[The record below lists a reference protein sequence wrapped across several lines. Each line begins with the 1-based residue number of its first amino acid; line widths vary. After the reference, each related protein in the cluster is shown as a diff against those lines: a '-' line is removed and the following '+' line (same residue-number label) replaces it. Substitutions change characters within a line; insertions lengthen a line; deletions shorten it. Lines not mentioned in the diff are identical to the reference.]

1 MNIPQITNVLLQ
13 KTNPVLAGTSV
24 VTLIVTAIENQIEKA
39 YLYDNSS
46 NQIIDSN
53 SNIVFSR
60 NLEDNYYSQYS
71 GLEIDNFVTEV
82 I

>member
-53 SNIVFSR
+53 SNIIFSK

-71 GLEIDNFVTEV
+71 GLEIDNFITEV

>member
-24 VTLIVTAIENQIEKA
+24 VTLIVTTAENQIEKA

-53 SNIVFSR
+53 SNIVFSK

-71 GLEIDNFVTEV
+71 GLEIDNFITEV

>member
-24 VTLIVTAIENQIEKA
+24 VTLIVTTAENQIEKA
-39 YLYDNSS
+39 YLYDNNS

-53 SNIVFSR
+53 SNIVFSK

-71 GLEIDNFVTEV
+71 GLEIDNFITEV

>member
-1 MNIPQITNVLLQ
+1 MNIPQITKVLLQ

-53 SNIVFSR
+53 SNIVFSK

-71 GLEIDNFVTEV
+71 GLEIDNFITEV

>member
-1 MNIPQITNVLLQ
+1 MNIPQITKVLLQ

-53 SNIVFSR
+53 SNIIFSK

-71 GLEIDNFVTEV
+71 GLEIDNFITEV